1 MSNDIIETVSGEE
14 GSLELHV
21 KLCEQRYKQLINK
34 FDTVEHRLDRLE
46 GHIVDIKDAIKG
58 TDTTKYK
65 TYLGWAGV
73 AITVIVGASATI
85 IAKLISH

>member
-14 GSLELHV
+14 DSLELHV
-21 KLCEQRYKQLINK
+21 RLCEQRYKQLITK

-46 GHIVDIKDAIKG
+46 THIVDIKDAIKG

-65 TYLGWAGV
+65 TYLGWAG
-73 AITVIVGASATI
+73 TI
-85 IAKLISH
+85 IGVLLTLVIGLIYHLLK

>member
-46 GHIVDIKDAIKG
+46 GHVVEIKDSISGIGKNTSAI
-58 TDTTKYK
+58 
-65 TYLGWAGV
+65 YLKWAG
-73 AITVIVGASATI
+73 TI
-85 IAKLISH
+85 IGVLLTLVIGLIYHLLK